1 MTTTYLVRSF
11 AVVVIITCLSANDA
25 YADSSESSSLKA
37 HVALLSFEEAAPFV
51 KPHVTTWESSGRAI
65 ISQSDDA
72 PSDFVH
78 IMVRWENLPEPK
90 FLSVNKV
97 SGDVWLFMAPANCA
111 RLDPDAT
118 LKKREGRL
126 RQAIGEVEYM
136 KQHSKKPSDC
146 FEIVPSP
153 GFYL

>member
-1 MTTTYLVRSF
+1 MTITYLIRSF
-11 AVVVIITCLSANDA
+11 VIVVIITCLSAKGA
-25 YADSSESSSLKA
+25 YADSSESSSAKA
-37 HVALLSFEEAAPFV
+37 HVALLIFEEAAAFV
-51 KPHVTTWESSGRAI
+51 KPHVTTWKSSGRAI
-65 ISQSDDA
+65 ISLSDDD

-90 FLSVNKV
+90 FLSVNRV

-111 RLDPDAT
+111 RLNPDAT
-118 LKKREGRL
+118 LKKRQARL
-126 RQAIGEVEYM
+126 RQAIGEAEYM

-146 FEIVPSP
+146 FAIVPSP

>member
-1 MTTTYLVRSF
+1 MTITYLIQSF
-11 AVVVIITCLSANDA
+11 VVVVITCLSSKDV
-25 YADSSESSSLKA
+25 YADSSGSSSAKA
-37 HVALLSFEEAAPFV
+37 HVALLSFEEAAALV
-51 KPHVTTWESSGRAI
+51 KPHVTTWKSSGRAI
-65 ISQSDDA
+65 ISQSDDD
-72 PSDFVH
+72 PSDFSQ
-78 IMVRWENLPEPK
+78 IMVGWENLPEPK

-118 LKKREGRL
+118 LKKRQGQL

>member
-1 MTTTYLVRSF
+1 MTITYLIRSLV
-11 AVVVIITCLSANDA
+11 VVVIITCLSSKDV
-25 YADSSESSSLKA
+25 YADSSGSSSAKA
-37 HVALLSFEEAAPFV
+37 HVALLSFEEAAAFV
-51 KPHVTTWESSGRAI
+51 KTHVTTWESSGRAI
-65 ISQSDDA
+65 ISLSDDD

-111 RLDPDAT
+111 RLAPSAA
-118 LKKREGRL
+118 LKKRQIWL
-126 RQAIGEVEYM
+126 RGVIGDAEYM

>member
-1 MTTTYLVRSF
+1 MTSTYLIRNFLIGIILTGLSSQDVF
-11 AVVVIITCLSANDA
+11 ADVSRASNA
-25 YADSSESSSLKA
+25 KA
-37 HVALLSFEEAAPFV
+37 HAALLSFEEAAAFV
-51 KPHVTTWESSGRAI
+51 KPHVTTWKSSGRAV
-65 ISQSDDA
+65 ISPGNDK
-72 PSDFVH
+72 PSDFLQ
-78 IMVRWENLPEPK
+78 IMVWWENLPEPK
-90 FLSVNKV
+90 LLDVNKV

-118 LKKREGRL
+118 LKKWQSRV

-146 FEIVPSP
+146 FEIVPSR